1 MLKVEKQFAERLIKL
16 LNESMYTVAFDVK
29 ILFEKLTEQLN
40 AWQCDEALLLHV
52 YQALTEKK
60 TLNYTHIFFEGISNI
75 EESEDYKKCQELTA
89 ALQWLICHQI
99 NYNGVVF

>member
-60 TLNYTHIFFEGISNI
+60 TLNYTHIFFEGIWNHCISRRQYPDRYVG
-75 EESEDYKKCQELTA
+75 SWQSFFA
-89 ALQWLICHQI
+89 
-99 NYNGVVF
+99 V